1 MTIKHLVV
9 GAAAA
14 LLLTGCF
21 TYVPYEH
28 ATPRT
33 GDRVTAD
40 LTPDGSQ
47 DLARLVGPRVGS
59 VRGQILNADTDRMLL
74 SVSSTTN
81 FDDETTDWKGET
93 VAVPMGGV
101 DHLLTKKFS
110 VGRTLLVTAAAVG
123 VGLLAGKVVS
133 GVDKGS
139 SSQNN
144 GGGGQNPN

>member
-1 MTIKHLVV
+1 MTIKHLLL
-9 GAAAA
+9 GAAAV
-14 LLLTGCF
+14 LLTGCF

-28 ATPRT
+28 VTPRE
-33 GDRVTAD
+33 GDHVTAD

-59 VRGQILNADTDRMLL
+59 LRGQVVNADTDRMLL

-81 FDDETTDWKGET
+81 FDDETTYWKGEE

-101 DHLLTKKFS
+101 DHLMTKKFS

-133 GVDKGS
+133 GVDKGN
-139 SSQNN
+139 SSQNG